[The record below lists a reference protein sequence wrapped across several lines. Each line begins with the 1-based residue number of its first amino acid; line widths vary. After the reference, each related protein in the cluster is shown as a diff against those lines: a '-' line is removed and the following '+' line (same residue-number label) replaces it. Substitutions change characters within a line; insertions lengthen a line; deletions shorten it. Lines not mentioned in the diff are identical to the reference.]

1 MRLPIPSPSA
11 PPSALVAAA
20 IAAGRLAAAPA
31 QAAAL
36 PALDALYGALPA
48 AAAAAASHRAAVV
61 EWQTAMA
68 AAAAA
73 SAARRRWRWR
83 RGPPP
88 SDAAP
93 ATTAV
98 AVAPAAGTASRIE
111 HRRETLLGRAAD
123 ALVATGVVG
132 VGLSPPHPPVPPV
145 PPRGLAL
152 VGGVGAGKTLLMD
165 AFVAAAAGVP
175 GVRVRRLHTAEL
187 LAGVYARLRWWDAA
201 THADRAAA
209 GVGSPTEA
217 AAAVALWGGGAD
229 GGSCAARDLSLGGD
243 RLDCSPADAVGRVVP
258 GWPEGLADGWTSGGS
273 GFDDSLPPAAARV
286 LCVDEVAVPD
296 VGTRVVLGGVL
307 RSLVGGGV
315 VLVFT
320 ANRGVAEMDR
330 SGSGGVFLEDLMDR
344 DMVMVHVG
352 EGGGGGGGAEGDW
365 RVAAA
370 LRGVGRAEAVAEVPP
385 LPGAGVPAAATAPQ
399 PPYPLSSDWRA
410 GADAADT
417 SCGAPFSGTLIPPV
431 SNLGSFFTPLCTA
444 IEAAV
449 EARWTALTG
458 TAWADAVS
466 VALPPPTPGLSPL
479 CIPHAVTLPP
489 PPPPPEAVAQMAAA
503 CGDSDHRRAGDRRG
517 HGSGG
522 SLAVA
527 VPSAFSPV
535 HAARFTFDELCG
547 AALAPADYAALAA
560 HVDVLFLTHIPR
572 LSTAAGVRDGARRLI
587 TAVDALAEAQVVL
600 VLSAEAPLE
609 ALWEPPL
616 AAAGGAATDTGT
628 GTAAATAAATEAAL
642 DLAEAAEFETEA
654 VREGVGAANRGGG
667 LYSGED
673 VAYAWARAASR
684 LRAATAVSAALEGVA
699 DVHAAVAA
707 ARGRGGWARHLSPA
721 GVWGGS
727 RGRGEGGR
735 GWQGGVLYTPPSS

>member
-132 VGLSPPHPPVPPV
+132 VGLPPPHPPVPPV

-330 SGSGGVFLEDLMDR
+330 SGSGGFFLEDLMDR

-489 PPPPPEAVAQMAAA
+489 PPPPPRRWLRWPPRAGTATTVAPATGGAMVAAA
-503 CGDSDHRRAGDRRG
+503 HWRWLSPPP
-517 HGSGG
+517 
-522 SLAVA
+522 SL
-527 VPSAFSPV
+527 PSMPPVSPLMSC
-535 HAARFTFDELCG
+535 AARPWRLPTTQHWPRTSTFYSSLTSPASPRPRASATARGGLSRLWTRWPKRKWCSSCRPRRHSRRCG
-547 AALAPADYAALAA
+547 NLPSLQRGAPPPTPALAP
-560 HVDVLFLTHIPR
+560 P
-572 LSTAAGVRDGARRLI
+572 
-587 TAVDALAEAQVVL
+587 
-600 VLSAEAPLE
+600 PPPP
-609 ALWEPPL
+609 PPL
-616 AAAGGAATDTGT
+616 
-628 GTAAATAAATEAAL
+628 
-642 DLAEAAEFETEA
+642 
-654 VREGVGAANRGGG
+654 RR
-667 LYSGED
+667 
-673 VAYAWARAASR
+673 
-684 LRAATAVSAALEGVA
+684 
-699 DVHAAVAA
+699 
-707 ARGRGGWARHLSPA
+707 P
-721 GVWGGS
+721 
-727 RGRGEGGR
+727 
-735 GWQGGVLYTPPSS
+735 